1 MSDKSNPYAFNINKE
16 YEEYIEICKKTEENM
31 PYTQWE
37 NHILMYFESIDNNTY
52 LKNFKHYLINEK
64 RNEENELDS
73 IGSITIPVGVL
84 FSTIFLTYMFAL
96 INLGTLIGKKTDE
109 FSTTFLTY
117 LFAPINLV
125 TPFIKKIE
133 DAKYNQHIENLGLL
147 IMLVTIG
154 VVIVA
159 GIYLWIYLSNKRKN
173 LFTRIKFFDDII
185 SILED
190 AEKKKRQ
197 AIT

>member
-1 MSDKSNPYAFNINKE
+1 MFNKSNPYEFNINKE
-16 YEEYIEICKKTEENM
+16 YEKYIKICKKLEKNM

-37 NHILMYFESIDNNTY
+37 NHILTYFESIDNNTY

-64 RNEENELDS
+64 RNSENDLDS

-84 FSTIFLTYMFAL
+84 FITILLTYMFAL

-125 TPFIKKIE
+125 TFFIKKIE

-147 IMLVTIG
+147 MMLATIG

-159 GIYLWIYLSNKRKN
+159 GICLWIYLSNKRKN
-173 LFTRIKFFDDII
+173 LFTKIKFFNDII
-185 SILED
+185 SILENF
-190 AEKKKRQ
+190 EKKKRQ
-197 AIT
+197 VN

>member
-1 MSDKSNPYAFNINKE
+1 MFNKSNPYAYNIDDEYKE
-16 YEEYIEICKKTEENM
+16 YREICKKPKENM

-37 NHILMYFESIDNNTY
+37 NHILTYFESVDNNTY

-84 FSTIFLTYMFAL
+84 FSTIFLTYIFAL
-96 INLGTLIGKKTDE
+96 INLATLIGKKTDE

-125 TPFIKKIE
+125 TIF
-133 DAKYNQHIENLGLL
+133 
-147 IMLVTIG
+147 
-154 VVIVA
+154 
-159 GIYLWIYLSNKRKN
+159 
-173 LFTRIKFFDDII
+173 
-185 SILED
+185 
-190 AEKKKRQ
+190 
-197 AIT
+197 